1 LYALIKNKFGNTIK
15 VLRSDNGT
23 EYVNQE
29 FEQFLVSNGI
39 EHQTTCVNTPEQ
51 NGVAERKN
59 RHLLEVARSL
69 MFTMNVPKFLW
80 GEALKTAT
88 YLINRMPLRVLDNK
102 SPAELLLNSNE
113 FVVSPKVFGC
123 VCFVHDYRNDI
134 RKLDPRAVKCVF
146 VDYSSTKKGYCCWCP
161 PEHCFFISMD
171 VTFREY
177 EPYYE
182 PTNDT
187 GITLSPPEGQQ
198 EGESPV
204 LVPPS
209 VGSYWNNS
217 VHSQGEE
224 INNDNESGGNNSCH
238 GDIQGTLHFQ
248 NIESLMHEDPGTN
261 SHSLS
266 PNAPSSTLERG
277 DNQLSTQPPPENDL
291 PIALRKSTRSSNIP
305 ACFKDYVGYKHVIS
319 NFISYKCCSP
329 SF

>member
-1 LYALIKNKFGNTIK
+1 
-15 VLRSDNGT
+15 V
-23 EYVNQE
+23 
-29 FEQFLVSNGI
+29 
-39 EHQTTCVNTPEQ
+39 
-51 NGVAERKN
+51 
-59 RHLLEVARSL
+59 
-69 MFTMNVPKFLW
+69 
-80 GEALKTAT
+80 KTAA

-102 SPAELLLNSNE
+102 SLAELLLNSNE
-113 FVVSPKVFGC
+113 FVVSSKVFGC

-146 VDYSSTKKGYCCWCP
+146 VGYSSTKKGYCCWCP
-161 PEHCFFISMD
+161 SEHRFFISMD

-198 EGESPV
+198 EGESSV
-204 LVPPS
+204 LVHPS

-248 NIESLMHEDPGTN
+248 NIESLMHKDPGTN

-266 PNAPSSTLERG
+266 PNPPSSTLERG

-305 ACFKDYVGYKHVIS
+305 ACFKDYVGYKHDIS

>member
-1 LYALIKNKFGNTIK
+1 
-15 VLRSDNGT
+15 
-23 EYVNQE
+23 
-29 FEQFLVSNGI
+29 
-39 EHQTTCVNTPEQ
+39 
-51 NGVAERKN
+51 
-59 RHLLEVARSL
+59 
-69 MFTMNVPKFLW
+69 M
-80 GEALKTAT
+80 
-88 YLINRMPLRVLDNK
+88 
-102 SPAELLLNSNE
+102 
-113 FVVSPKVFGC
+113 SPKVFGC
-123 VCFVHDYRNDI
+123 VCFVHDYINDI
-134 RKLDPRAVKCVF
+134 RKLDPHVVKCVF
-146 VDYSSTKKGYCCWCP
+146 VGYSSTKKGYCCWCP
-161 PEHCFFISMD
+161 SEHHFFISMD

-187 GITLSPPEGQQ
+187 GIALSPPEGQQ
-198 EGESPV
+198 EGESSV
-204 LVPPS
+204 LVPPP

-277 DNQLSTQPPPENDL
+277 DNQLSIQPPPENDL

-305 ACFKDYVGYKHVIS
+305 ACFKDYVGYKHDIS

-329 SF
+329 SFQSFVASVDSGSIPTNWKIAKEDPKWKEAMLEEMRALEKNRTWELVDLPQGKQPVGCKTHT